1 MLSSWC
7 PVPSPDLLTL
17 HRPGFSLDSQPCPL
31 CGLKSAVFDCPPV
44 PAVIVQ
50 WLSPSAA
57 FLAVLLT
64 GWRVSSMRA
73 VRVLGFIFCWKNRC
87 SHEPR
92 TRPRPRRTCSQLCAV
107 LPLDASPPRAQL
119 NFQDAGGIQGDM
131 EEMLSG
137 VVVISGKDA
146 IQHQGVSL
154 TVEGSVNLQL
164 SAKSVG
170 VFEAFYNSVKLL
182 LELASR
188 PSGGGLP
195 SPPGLQSSPA
205 PKTGVPARRLLAQ
218 PGYLWGREGVT
229 SIHFLL
235 CIQGLSIQSCKRTK
249 DLGRLT
255 ARLQPIQII
264 NSTIEMVKPGK
275 FPSGKTEIPFEF
287 PLLVKGNKVLYET
300 YHGVFVNIQ
309 YTLRCDMRRSLLAK
323 DLTKTCEF
331 IVHSAPQKGKL
342 TPSPVDFTITPETL
356 QNVKERALLPKFL
369 IRGHLNSTSC
379 VITQPLTGELVVES
393 SEAAIKSIE
402 LQLVRVETC
411 GKARCAGRPLPP
423 SSPLL
428 PQSSPPQPSKR
439 VFEERCAEGYARD
452 ATEIQNIQIADGD
465 VCRSLSV
472 PIYMVFPRLFTCPTL
487 ETTNFKVEF
496 EVNIVVLL
504 HPDHLITENFPLKLC
519 RT

>member
-1 MLSSWC
+1 MGTC
-7 PVPSPDLLTL
+7 
-17 HRPGFSLDSQPCPL
+17 LDI
-31 CGLKSAVFDCPPV
+31 K
-44 PAVIVQ
+44 IK
-50 WLSPSAA
+50 
-57 FLAVLLT
+57 
-64 GWRVSSMRA
+64 RA
-73 VRVLGFIFCWKNRC
+73 NKVY
-87 SHEPR
+87 H
-92 TRPRPRRTCSQLCAV
+92 
-107 LPLDASPPRAQL
+107 
-119 NFQDAGGIQGDM
+119 AG
-131 EEMLSG
+131 EVLSG
-137 VVVISGKDA
+137 VVVISGKDS

-170 VFEAFYNSVKLL
+170 VFEAFYNSVK
-182 LELASR
+182 
-188 PSGGGLP
+188 
-195 SPPGLQSSPA
+195 
-205 PKTGVPARRLLAQ
+205 
-218 PGYLWGREGVT
+218 
-229 SIHFLL
+229 
-235 CIQGLSIQSCKRTK
+235 
-249 DLGRLT
+249 
-255 ARLQPIQII
+255 PIQII

-287 PLLVKGNKVLYET
+287 PLHVKGNKVLYET

-323 DLTKTCEF
+323 DVTKTCEF

-356 QNVKERALLPKFL
+356 QNVREVSPQMFKHAETIMRFSNNTENKNLLLEALLPKFL
-369 IRGHLNSTSC
+369 IRGHLSSTSC
-379 VITQPLTGELVVES
+379 VITQPLTGELLVES

-411 GKARCAGRPLPP
+411 G
-423 SSPLL
+423 
-428 PQSSPPQPSKR
+428 
-439 VFEERCAEGYARD
+439 CAEGYARD

-519 RT
+519 RM

>member
-1 MLSSWC
+1 MG
-7 PVPSPDLLTL
+7 T
-17 HRPGFSLDSQPCPL
+17 SLDIKIKRANKVYHAGDL
-31 CGLKSAVFDCPPV
+31 NLPPDQE
-44 PAVIVQ
+44 AGTGMQTGHQHLQTGVQ
-50 WLSPSAA
+50 E
-57 FLAVLLT
+57 V
-64 GWRVSSMRA
+64 
-73 VRVLGFIFCWKNRC
+73 
-87 SHEPR
+87 
-92 TRPRPRRTCSQLCAV
+92 
-107 LPLDASPPRAQL
+107 
-119 NFQDAGGIQGDM
+119 
-131 EEMLSG
+131 LSG
-137 VVVISGKDA
+137 VVVISGKDS

-170 VFEAFYNSVKLL
+170 VFEAFYNSVK
-182 LELASR
+182 
-188 PSGGGLP
+188 
-195 SPPGLQSSPA
+195 
-205 PKTGVPARRLLAQ
+205 
-218 PGYLWGREGVT
+218 
-229 SIHFLL
+229 
-235 CIQGLSIQSCKRTK
+235 
-249 DLGRLT
+249 
-255 ARLQPIQII
+255 PIQII
-264 NSTIEMVKPGK
+264 SSTIEMVKPGK

-287 PLLVKGNKVLYET
+287 PLHVKGNKVLYET

-331 IVHSAPQKGKL
+331 IVHSAQRASNFVMENEPKFSSLPRAGPEARTPLGPQPRTHSAVTTAEPPPGQLRPQKGKL

-356 QNVKERALLPKFL
+356 QNVKEFIFCAAGVPPRVILSEQRALLPKFL
-369 IRGHLNSTSC
+369 IRGHLNSTNC

-411 GKARCAGRPLPP
+411 G
-423 SSPLL
+423 
-428 PQSSPPQPSKR
+428 
-439 VFEERCAEGYARD
+439 CAEGYARD

-504 HPDHLITENFPLKLC
+504 HADHLITENFPLKLC
-519 RT
+519 RV